1 MIVLLTTEAHDYTN
15 TAVRGLAPCDIRP
28 MGYHRAFRARR
39 LPRATWVFGDLDRLG
54 FWELELAARLHRVLA
69 AAGLR
74 VLNDPAR
81 LRQRFDLLRALHV
94 QGLNAFDVWR
104 VVEGARPPRYPVFLR
119 TECAHRGVLSDLLH
133 DAQQV
138 AATVAATIA
147 RGVPARELLLVE
159 YCAQPVREGL
169 FRKWAMFRVGDRMV
183 PALAVFES
191 HWMAKGGELGIA
203 GDALYEDERL
213 AMLEDRHAPA
223 LRAAFDVAHTEY
235 GRADFGLV
243 DGRPQVYEI
252 NTNPTLGRVRAHPFP
267 ARLESDRLSFTKL
280 VDAFAAIDTPR
291 GGPDVVVDDAE
302 LVAQRRHDRWMTR
315 PRWMP

>member
-15 TAVRGLAPCDIRP
+15 RSVRGLGRCDIRP

-54 FWELELAARLHRVLA
+54 FWELELAARLYRVLA
-69 AAGLR
+69 AAGQR

-94 QGLNAFDVWR
+94 GGLNAFDVWR
-104 VVEGARPPRYPVFLR
+104 VTEGGVPPRYPVFLR
-119 TECAHRGVLSDLLH
+119 TESAHRGVLSDLLH
-133 DAQQV
+133 DPQQV
-138 AATVAATIA
+138 AAAVDAAIA
-147 RGVPARELLLVE
+147 RGLPARELMLVE
-159 YCAQPVREGL
+159 YCAQPVRDGL

-183 PALAVFES
+183 PALGVFES
-191 HWMAKGGELGIA
+191 GWVAKGGEIGIA
-203 GDALYEDERL
+203 GQALYEDER
-213 AMLEDRHAPA
+213 AAILEHRHAEP
-223 LRAAFDVAHTEY
+223 LRAAFELAHTEY

-252 NTNPTLGRVRAHPFP
+252 NTNPTLGRVTAHPFP
-267 ARLESDRLSFTKL
+267 ARVESDSLSFTGL

-291 GGPDVVVDDAE
+291 GGPDIAIDDEE
-302 LVAQRRHDRWMTR
+302 LVRQRRHDRWMTR